1 MKISNNF
8 STVPEKI
15 ALEIYYAELIYIR
28 LEEDTLH
35 LPLQRF
41 DDNIQRS
48 DCHESLL
55 TLAYKHSLFHQVKVP
70 NALHQENITPR
81 FHLEDQTIQIRK
93 KLICFPYKIE
103 NLLI

>member
-1 MKISNNF
+1 MMKISNNF

-28 LEEDTLH
+28 QEEDTLH

-41 DDNIQRS
+41 DDNIQRC

-55 TLAYKHSLFHQVKVP
+55 TLAYKYLLFHQV
-70 NALHQENITPR
+70 
-81 FHLEDQTIQIRK
+81 
-93 KLICFPYKIE
+93 
-103 NLLI
+103 